1 VDRHQPVLAEEVV
14 RLLVTPD
21 SERIVDATVG
31 SGGHAEAL
39 LEAMGGR
46 GLLIGLDRDARAL
59 GRAGHHLSRFGD
71 RVILR
76 EANFRNLAETV
87 LSLAPEGVDGVLMD
101 LGVSSEQLDDPAAGF
116 TYRAA
121 GPLSLAMEP
130 GRKPD
135 AADLVNGSDPDD
147 LARIL
152 REYGDVRRAGSVA
165 RAIVRKRPLASTLDL
180 VTVLERIG
188 LGRPDDL
195 SKVFQALRIAVNDEF
210 GALEAGLA
218 GLESV
223 LRPGGRVAV
232 IAYHSGEDRIV
243 KRYFTPVEIGKPLPW
258 LSGESAAPRW
268 ELLARGAIRP
278 TAEEVAANRR
288 SRSARLRAARRIA
301 G

>member
-1 VDRHQPVLAEEVV
+1 VERHLPVLAEEVV
-14 RLLVTPD
+14 RLLIGPD

-59 GRAGHHLSRFGD
+59 ERARHHLSRFGD
-71 RVILR
+71 RVSLR
-76 EANFRNLAETV
+76 EANFRHLAETV

-116 TYRAA
+116 SYRAA
-121 GPLSLAMEP
+121 GPLSLTMEP

-135 AADLVNGSDPDD
+135 AADLVNEADPEE
-147 LARIL
+147 LARVL
-152 REYGDVRRAGSVA
+152 REYGDVRRAGGVA
-165 RAIVRKRPLASTLDL
+165 RAIVRGRPYATTLDL
-180 VTVLERIG
+180 VAVLERVG
-188 LGRPDDL
+188 QGRPDDL

-210 GALEAGLA
+210 GALTAGLA
-218 GLESV
+218 ALESV
-223 LRPGGRVAV
+223 LRPGGRAIV
-232 IAYHSGEDRIV
+232 IAYHSGEDRLV
-243 KRYFTPVEIGKPLPW
+243 KRFFSPVTIGKPLPW

-268 ELLARGAIRP
+268 ELLVRGAVQP
-278 TAEEVAANRR
+278 TAAEVAANRR

-301 G
+301 A